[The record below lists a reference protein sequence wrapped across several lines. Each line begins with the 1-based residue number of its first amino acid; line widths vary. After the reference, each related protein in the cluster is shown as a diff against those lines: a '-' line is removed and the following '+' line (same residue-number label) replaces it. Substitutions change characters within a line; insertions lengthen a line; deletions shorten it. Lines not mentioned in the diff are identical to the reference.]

1 MNQSEVVYAFLNPRP
16 EYYSRQKTTEN
27 SLNRSEPFFRIS
39 KKLLAMSQNSPAD
52 EFGNKAVGLRDI
64 YSNKKDIEAEMKE
77 TSNRKLQDTKSVLP
91 SSISNFF
98 NDTNSETSASV
109 GVEQARTRKLEFR
122 LSKG

>member
-1 MNQSEVVYAFLNPRP
+1 
-16 EYYSRQKTTEN
+16 
-27 SLNRSEPFFRIS
+27 
-39 KKLLAMSQNSPAD
+39 MSQNSPAD